1 MKLEILITC
10 SEYERFIKSL
20 SERNGKVV
28 NKDLMFYVDTVEVLH
43 RNSLSQDVVI
53 FVTYEVIKYSKTE
66 SVMETLISLYK

>member
-43 RNSLSQDVVI
+43 RNSLSQDMVI
-53 FVTYEVIKYSKTE
+53 FVTYELIKYSKTE
-66 SVMETLISLYK
+66 GVIETLISLYK

>member
-28 NKDLMFYVDTVEVLH
+28 NKDLMFYVDTIEVLH
-43 RNSLSQDVVI
+43 RNSLSQDMVI

-66 SVMETLISLYK
+66 GVIETLISLYK

>member
-10 SEYERFIKSL
+10 SEYDRFIKNL

-43 RNSLSQDVVI
+43 RNSLSQDMVI

-66 SVMETLISLYK
+66 GVIETLISLYK